1 MCVFTVCV
9 HASLTVRVC
18 SASAS
23 ACTRSVFRTHACS
36 SLTILAAPGNG
47 RSDRRTQCIDPV
59 LQPCH
64 EPQRLDLHEAAMSCR
79 KARRAN
85 QSAANRRT
93 TARFSLRRHCQ
104 KGTRTERGWQNVT
117 RSCGH
122 ESQHSKTFSASTRLS
137 SHASTCLFMVRAHT
151 TSARAAAAAR
161 LRAHAS
167 CVKKQIVADESVA
180 LNSLICAALSAAIP
194 KTRPS
199 DPNALPVLRHSG
211 QTAHELS

>member
-1 MCVFTVCV
+1 ML
-9 HASLTVRVC
+9 AALSPSLPRLETAAAIVAL
-18 SASAS
+18 SASIRCCSRVTNRS
-23 ACTRSVFRTHACS
+23 AWTCTR
-36 SLTILAAPGNG
+36 
-47 RSDRRTQCIDPV
+47 
-59 LQPCH
+59 QPAKQGVP
-64 EPQRLDLHEAAMSCR
+64 ECR
-79 KARRAN
+79 
-85 QSAANRRT
+85 QPST
-93 TARFSLRRHCQ
+93 SARFSLRRHCQ
-104 KGTRTERGWQNVT
+104 KGTRTECGWRNVT

>member
-64 EPQRLDLHEAAMSCR
+64 EPQRLDLHEAAMPVAKQGVPECR
-79 KARRAN
+79 
-85 QSAANRRT
+85 QPST

-104 KGTRTERGWQNVT
+104 KGTRTERGWRNVT

-122 ESQHSKTFSASTRLS
+122 ESQHSKTFSASTSLS
-137 SHASTCLFMVRAHT
+137 SHASTCLFTVQLVLP
-151 TSARAAAAAR
+151 TSARGGGR
-161 LRAHAS
+161 LR
-167 CVKKQIVADESVA
+167 
-180 LNSLICAALSAAIP
+180 
-194 KTRPS
+194 
-199 DPNALPVLRHSG
+199 G
-211 QTAHELS
+211 